1 MVRVR
6 VSALNS
12 MKVEGKEGVRIEFVS
27 LMPDDKVSISAVGMD
42 DTMIAQSM
50 VQNVMTGLRQ
60 AGLLPTLGKPRLIL
74 FLTNDEY
81 KRLGSP
87 QINDI
92 MELEFEES
100 MIVLRKI

>member
-50 VQNVMTGLRQ
+50 VQNVMTG
-60 AGLLPTLGKPRLIL
+60 
-74 FLTNDEY
+74 
-81 KRLGSP
+81 
-87 QINDI
+87 
-92 MELEFEES
+92 
-100 MIVLRKI
+100 